1 MFTLYMKWD
10 AGCDLAPADIQ
21 FILTPRD
28 ALKWRAYFM
37 NWITWNMNRV
47 PVINISPSQ
56 ATERRLVGYMNQ
68 MLVVPCMTTIF
79 VK

>member
-1 MFTLYMKWD
+1 
-10 AGCDLAPADIQ
+10 
-21 FILTPRD
+21 
-28 ALKWRAYFM
+28 M